1 MNRSADSMKP
11 ARSLLVALLPVF
23 GFLPVPASAEA
34 PGEMA
39 VLMDLCVDCHGGGAG
54 IKLGENIVVPQD
66 TPLCNAWLTLLHGVG
81 VEAERHGDSSGLL
94 KEIVA

>member
-1 MNRSADSMKP
+1 MMNRSADSMKP

-39 VLMDLCVDCHGGGAG
+39 VLMDLCVDCHGGRKPDAG
-54 IKLGENIVVPQD
+54 LNLEELKLSLI
-66 TPLCNAWLTLLHGVG
+66 H
-81 VEAERHGDSSGLL
+81 
-94 KEIVA
+94 I